1 MTTATLEKPTEK
13 KVEKPNNKKSPVYLS
28 DMRPKFEPF
37 EINCGKISAYRFKGG
52 LKQELATK
60 KITKAE
66 AVNLLE
72 DMLMIRELEEMI
84 VKLRSGAYEPIRDFN
99 YRGPTHVSV
108 GQEGTAA
115 GACSVLHIADK
126 ITSTHR
132 GHGESLAKG
141 TVGIREMS
149 DEQLAERVPNCK
161 SNKHEELLE
170 AALEQHVY
178 RMICE
183 LFGKEDGYCK
193 GRGGSMHIADFS
205 VGHLGANAIVGG
217 GVPIATGAA
226 IGLRYQKKDAVVCC
240 FAGDGAYAN
249 GVVLESLNYATQAQF
264 TNHLA
269 DRKFGVPM
277 IFLIINNH
285 YGMTNRT
292 DDEVMGVSSIARRA
306 AGFADNN
313 MHAEIVNGMDPL
325 AVRDAVTRAAEL
337 CRKGEGPVLLDCDT
351 YRYWGHSLSDPR
363 NEYRTKEEEA
373 AWKSVDPIESFK
385 AQILENKVLSEKEL
399 AALEAAVRD
408 RNARAAKR
416 AAAAADPAAGDVI
429 KYMYTDTKSETVPAE
444 FAKVEIIAPLP
455 EIKRINGEI
464 TYKDAIREAMIE
476 EMKRDQR
483 VLFYGED
490 VADYGGAFK
499 ATKGLME
506 SFGRDRVFNTP
517 ISEACICGTGIGLAM
532 IGLRPVMEL
541 MYYDFALMSSD
552 QISNQAAK
560 WHYMSGAQTEVP
572 LVLRVS
578 AGAGK
583 GYGGQHS
590 QTLESMFCHIP
601 GLYVVYPATPH
612 DAKGMLK
619 SAIRDNNP
627 VMFIESQGLYG
638 MKGLVPTEDYLVPL
652 GVADVKRE
660 GSDITFVTWGPLVHD
675 CLKAADKLK
684 AEKNVAAE
692 VIDLRSLVPLDLDT
706 ILRSVQKTGR
716 CVVASQAIHIGSYTG
731 EIASTISD
739 AVFDYLDAP
748 VKRVGARNGIAPQ
761 SHILE
766 AAFLPGV
773 NDLLAA
779 ANSIL

>member
-1 MTTATLEKPTEK
+1 MTTTTLEKPTK
-13 KVEKPNNKKSPVYLS
+13 KKNLKSATYLS

-37 EINCGKISAYRFKGG
+37 EINCGKISAYRYKGN
-52 LKQELATK
+52 LKQELAAK
-60 KITKAE
+60 KITKVEVA
-66 AVNLLE
+66 NLLE

-141 TVGIREMS
+141 TVAIREMS
-149 DEQLAERVPNCK
+149 DAQLKSRVPDCK
-161 SNKHEELLE
+161 ATKHEELLE

-193 GRGGSMHIADFS
+193 GRGGSMHIADFT

-217 GVPIATGAA
+217 GVSIATGAA

-269 DRKFGVPM
+269 DYKFGVPM

-285 YGMTNRT
+285 YGMTHRT
-292 DDEVMGVSSIARRA
+292 DDEVMGVSRIARRA

-325 AVRDAVTRAAEL
+325 AVRDAVARAAEL
-337 CRKGEGPVLLDCDT
+337 CHKGQGPVLLECDT

-363 NEYRTKEEEA
+363 NEYRTKEEET
-373 AWKSVDPIESFK
+373 AWKAVDPIETFK
-385 AQILENKVLSEKEL
+385 AQILESKVLSAKEL
-399 AALEAAVRD
+399 AALEETVRD

-416 AAAAADPAAGDVI
+416 AASSADPAAEDVI
-429 KYMYTDTKSETVPAE
+429 KYMYTDTKCETVPAE
-444 FAKVEIIAPLP
+444 FAKVEIIEPLP
-455 EIKRINGEI
+455 EIKRVNGEI
-464 TYKDAIREAMIE
+464 TYKDAIREALIE

-541 MYYDFALMSSD
+541 MYFDFALMSSD

-601 GLYVVYPATPH
+601 GLYVVYPATPY

-638 MKGLVPTEDYLVPL
+638 MKGPVPTEDYLVPL
-652 GVADVKRE
+652 GVAEVKRE

-684 AEKNVAAE
+684 AEKNVSAE

-739 AVFDYLDAP
+739 AIFDYLDAP
-748 VKRVGARNGIAPQ
+748 IKRVGAKNGIAPQ

-766 AAFLPGV
+766 AAFLPSV
-773 NDLLAA
+773 NDLIAA
-779 ANSIL
+779 AKSIL